1 MDLLANLE
9 NTTTTNDKPKQSN
22 RKSVVDMMSTLS
34 ALQEPPVIENNANLN
49 MQANTAKSLE
59 HEPKRKASFK
69 RYSWFNSQESLSIKG
84 KLQVKECDPTDDN
97 DKYNTSLDQDL
108 LDEINQ
114 IPDDFDFDQKPPE
127 TEKYKR
133 LSQERSG
140 FYRSNSYN
148 RKPKKT
154 VISNQFLS
162 NKIETLNKTV
172 TFYKSSSPSS
182 SIFDSRSRS
191 VSRGPS
197 TRSMNSFASV
207 SEEVNEEDENLEE
220 NEGGGDENYSELI
233 KEVNGDT
240 NFRFQVTP
248 SSYSSKD
255 LRTIKEVT
263 NSPNPNK

>member
-1 MDLLANLE
+1 
-9 NTTTTNDKPKQSN
+9 
-22 RKSVVDMMSTLS
+22 
-34 ALQEPPVIENNANLN
+34 

-148 RKPKKT
+148 RKPKK
-154 VISNQFLS
+154 LS
-162 NKIETLNKTV
+162 YQIN
-172 TFYKSSSPSS
+172 FYQ
-182 SIFDSRSRS
+182 
-191 VSRGPS
+191 
-197 TRSMNSFASV
+197 
-207 SEEVNEEDENLEE
+207 
-220 NEGGGDENYSELI
+220 I
-233 KEVNGDT
+233 KL
-240 NFRFQVTP
+240 
-248 SSYSSKD
+248 KH
-255 LRTIKEVT
+255 
-263 NSPNPNK
+263 